1 MRRDCSRRQRSHGT
15 AAEHTEQPD
24 MQGTV
29 LLLHVLTRVTF
40 KLEASNSFIVA
51 SCVIE

>member
-1 MRRDCSRRQRSHGT
+1 MRRDCSRRQRTHGT
-15 AAEHTEQPD
+15 ATEHIEQPD

-29 LLLHVLTRVTF
+29 LLLHVLTRVAF
-40 KLEASNSFIVA
+40 KLDASNSFIVA